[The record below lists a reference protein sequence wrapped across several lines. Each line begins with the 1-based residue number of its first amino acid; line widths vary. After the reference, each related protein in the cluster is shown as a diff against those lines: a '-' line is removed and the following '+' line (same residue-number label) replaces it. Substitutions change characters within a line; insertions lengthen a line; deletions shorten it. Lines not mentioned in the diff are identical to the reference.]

1 VVVPAGSA
9 AVDLFALESSDARLI
24 DLKPQSTAQDL
35 VESHIPTDMW
45 AALLP
50 HQQQG
55 VLAGIRRGG
64 RLLLADDMGLGK
76 TAQVTAARG
85 GSCTLWGSSTCTS

>member
-1 VVVPAGSA
+1 
-9 AVDLFALESSDARLI
+9 LALEASDARLI

-76 TAQVTAARG
+76 TAQVQATG
-85 GSCTLWGSSTCTS
+85 VGSCTGWCSNACTSQRS